1 MMLSWK
7 NLTIFEGNP
16 KLSPTP
22 VLLPKSFNKLESF
35 ESPTSAYFLKVVR
48 PRINDKNLK

>member
-22 VLLPKSFNKLESF
+22 VLLPVFQQIREL
-35 ESPTSAYFLKVVR
+35 
-48 PRINDKNLK
+48 